1 MLTYGQ
7 IDIFSKDVVFMPVN
21 HGNAHWTT
29 AAINFRQKRFESY
42 DSMGMAK
49 EHVFRVSGDVARWN
63 PRLTCNRDCAIMSS
77 WSI

>member
-1 MLTYGQ
+1 MLLRAVCASCVLTHEQ

-49 EHVFRVSGDVARWN
+49 GHVFRVSGDLAH
-63 PRLTCNRDCAIMSS
+63 
-77 WSI
+77 